1 MRKSSFSP
9 RQGPSVWSILGWLF
23 LVALGIG
30 LVWIGFVR
38 SPGRENGQ
46 AITGTES
53 PGSATP
59 APTQTPALYPTFTP
73 LPTVATPTPL
83 PIDSPVA
90 TPIPPTPTEIP
101 VTPVATV
108 GESGVNV
115 RSGPGTNYTKLGYLE
130 PSAQANVTGRY
141 NDWWQIQYDGGTA
154 WVFGE
159 LVTASDV
166 DGVAQVE
173 PPPAPTAAPVTAIPP
188 TAVAP
193 TAAPQPTAAP
203 VTDIR
208 GLHPDKFE
216 VEGAPGP
223 YNVGQAI
230 WFHIWITNKT
240 ASSVEYEYLGVQVEE
255 TGRVQKSYTYSEFT
269 PNQQFHHHDQMH
281 DKIDAPGTYHLWLVI
296 QFRDGNGFK
305 LLGPVEVIVQ

>member
-1 MRKSSFSP
+1 MW
-9 RQGPSVWSILGWLF
+9 GILGWLV

-30 LVWIGFVR
+30 LIWVGFVR
-38 SPGRENGQ
+38 SPGRDAGQ
-46 AITGTES
+46 AVTSAELPAS
-53 PGSATP
+53 PIP

-73 LPTVATPTPL
+73 PPTVATPTPL
-83 PIDSPVA
+83 PVDSPVA
-90 TPIPPTPTEIP
+90 TPTPPTPTEVP

-108 GESGVNV
+108 GENGVNV

-130 PSAQANVTGRY
+130 PSAQANVIGRY
-141 NDWWQIQYDGGTA
+141 NDWWQVQYNSGTG

-159 LVTASDV
+159 LVTASDA
-166 DGVAQVE
+166 DSVAQVE

-193 TAAPQPTAAP
+193 TTAPQPTAAP
-203 VTDIR
+203 ATDIR

-230 WFHIWITNKT
+230 RFHIWITNKT
-240 ASSVEYEYLGVQVEE
+240 GAPVEYDYLGVQVEE
-255 TGRVQKSYTYSEFT
+255 TGRVQKSYFST
-269 PNQQFHHHDQMH
+269 PPNYCAFAPGQFYHSDQMH

-296 QFRDGNGFK
+296 QFRDGNGFR
-305 LLGPVEVIVQ
+305 LLGPVEVVVQ